1 MTGWPRI
8 LGKPPDY
15 TDKGRQLASI
25 QVQISGGPRPF
36 AVDGLA
42 SRFIDNAST
51 VVGGSGTEIWNRV
64 ASNSDVRYHVDDGLG
79 LTDAAINSGVRR
91 KAADQDARGAQGP
104 FEEAIPFDGKI
115 ERPLMTLH
123 GSGDLYV
130 PISLEQSLRRSRR
143 GGREVVL
150 ARAAHHPESRPLQ
163 LQRGGAGGRV

>member
-1 MTGWPRI
+1 LADI

-91 KAADQDARGAQGP
+91 KAADQAARGAQGP
-104 FEEAIPFDGKI
+104 FE
-115 ERPLMTLH
+115 
-123 GSGDLYV
+123 
-130 PISLEQSLRRSRR
+130 
-143 GGREVVL
+143 
-150 ARAAHHPESRPLQ
+150 
-163 LQRGGAGGRV
+163 